1 MGPGEG
7 WVLLLAKGCCY
18 ESGHEQVGSGRG
30 RKSRPRCVIFPAA
43 PHRCH
48 FRQRRGRGVEEGFS
62 LLSVLQIE
70 AQGSHGSQWSHSS
83 RAFSL
88 FFFCKVKGG
97 KWSGEGWVIF
107 FFFCTP
113 FPFSSEARPE
123 DRPPCLLQRAAMP
136 QPRPCCSWGF
146 VNGVLGNGLT
156 TESLG
161 AVSPLQMLLCH
172 PHGAGFVSST
182 KQVGGPPACQS
193 QERQ

>member
-1 MGPGEG
+1 MGVNGVTPAEP
-7 WVLLLAKGCCY
+7 LAFSFSAKWKE
-18 ESGHEQVGSGRG
+18 ESGAVRG
-30 RKSRPRCVIFPAA
+30 
-43 PHRCH
+43 
-48 FRQRRGRGVEEGFS
+48 
-62 LLSVLQIE
+62 
-70 AQGSHGSQWSHSS
+70 
-83 RAFSL
+83 
-88 FFFCKVKGG
+88 
-97 KWSGEGWVIF
+97 GWF

-161 AVSPLQMLLCH
+161 AVSPLQMLLCR

-193 QERQ
+193 QERQWLPTALGYLVFNLRTMQVHLNTHCLLVSLLSKQVKTSGSVLSPGFIFIVSSYNGTLSI

>member
-1 MGPGEG
+1 MEINAWIFLGEKRVQGRWGSGKEGWRGKACLPCLVAAQSMGPGEG

-18 ESGHEQVGSGRG
+18 ESGHKQVGSGRG

-97 KWSGEGWVIF
+97 KRSGEGWVIF
-107 FFFCTP
+107 FFALHFL
-113 FPFSSEARPE
+113 SLLKHARRTGRRVCSNARQCPS
-123 DRPPCLLQRAAMP
+123 PGPAAP
-136 QPRPCCSWGF
+136 
-146 VNGVLGNGLT
+146 
-156 TESLG
+156 G
-161 AVSPLQMLLCH
+161 AL
-172 PHGAGFVSST
+172 
-182 KQVGGPPACQS
+182 
-193 QERQ
+193 